1 MTKYEVEF
9 DFRNSRV
16 GYVLTVTAKDK
27 AEARIKA
34 IGFLQE
40 GEPGLI
46 IKRTRVKEVQN
57 DIVRN

>member
-16 GYVLTVTAKDK
+16 GYVLTVTARDK

>member
-1 MTKYEVEF
+1 MNKYEVEF

-16 GYVLTVTAKDK
+16 GYVLTVTARDK
-27 AEARIKA
+27 SEARIKA

>member
-1 MTKYEVEF
+1 MNKYEVEF

-40 GEPGLI
+40 GDPGLI

>member
-1 MTKYEVEF
+1 MNKYEVEF

-46 IKRTRVKEVQN
+46 IKRTRVKEVRN